1 MSDYLPS
8 IVIPE
13 KEPEPEPEEEEEEVE
28 QQVIKELVKKPK
40 VSLDRIFQTPK
51 VEKIKDPSDDESEEE
66 IIIKKKPKNKQS
78 NKGKRQVIKYV
89 SDSDNDNDDEMVEEA
104 KVEPIRKRRPQTE
117 RQKEALRLGRE
128 KSLATRRRKKEIK
141 NTISVNKVNEENEI
155 IEKRVDKDEL
165 QDLMLKT
172 IMGYDA
178 QKKEMKAKRKVE
190 KEAEDK
196 IKKRDESKTKSRKRS
211 RRKNKKKRRLG
222 YKSNKESNKSI

>member
-8 IVIPE
+8 IVIPDKE
-13 KEPEPEPEEEEEEVE
+13 PEPEPEPEPEEEEEV
-28 QQVIKELVKKPK
+28 KELVKKPK

-51 VEKIKDPSDDESEEE
+51 VEKIKDPSDDEDESEEE
-66 IIIKKKPKNKQS
+66 IIIKKKPK
-78 NKGKRQVIKYV
+78 KRQTIKYV
-89 SDSDNDNDDEMVEEA
+89 TDSDDDNDDEMVEEA

-117 RQKEALRLGRE
+117 RQKEALRKGRE

-141 NTISVNKVNEENEI
+141 NTVSVKKVNEENEI
-155 IEKRVDKDEL
+155 IDKKVDKDEL

-196 IKKRDESKTKSRKRS
+196 IRKREEAVT
-211 RRKNKKKRRLG
+211 NQIKRAINP
-222 YKSNKESNKSI
+222 SNDDYWGECFNITY

>member
-13 KEPEPEPEEEEEEVE
+13 KEPEPEPEEEEEEEVE

-51 VEKIKDPSDDESEEE
+51 VEKIKDPSDEEDESEEE

-178 QKKEMKAKRKVE
+178 QKKLNETPLNITE
-190 KEAEDK
+190 E
-196 IKKRDESKTKSRKRS
+196 
-211 RRKNKKKRRLG
+211 
-222 YKSNKESNKSI
+222 

>member
-13 KEPEPEPEEEEEEVE
+13 KEPEPEPEEEEEEEVE

-51 VEKIKDPSDDESEEE
+51 VEKIKDPSDEEDESEEE

-190 KEAEDK
+190 KEAEEK
-196 IKKRDESKTKSRKRS
+196 IKKREDLVTNQIKRAINPSNDEYWGECF
-211 RRKNKKKRRLG
+211 NIP
-222 YKSNKESNKSI
+222 Y

>member
-8 IVIPE
+8 IVIPDKE
-13 KEPEPEPEEEEEEVE
+13 PEPEPEPEPEEEEEEV
-28 QQVIKELVKKPK
+28 KELVKKPK

-51 VEKIKDPSDDESEEE
+51 VEKIKDPSDDEDESEEE
-66 IIIKKKPKNKQS
+66 IIIKKKPK
-78 NKGKRQVIKYV
+78 KRQTIKYV
-89 SDSDNDNDDEMVEEA
+89 TDSDDEEMVEEA

-117 RQKEALRLGRE
+117 RQKEALRKGRE

-141 NTISVNKVNEENEI
+141 NTVSVKKVNEENEI
-155 IEKRVDKDEL
+155 IDKKVDKDEL

-196 IKKRDESKTKSRKRS
+196 IRKREEAVT
-211 RRKNKKKRRLG
+211 NQIKRAINP
-222 YKSNKESNKSI
+222 SNDDYWGECFNITY